1 MRTSLNNLLDVVYL
15 LFLEMLIF
23 FRFFQE
29 YFVISSLGVRA

>member
-29 YFVISSLGVRA
+29 NFVISSWGVSA